1 MDTRAWWFDEDG
13 NAFWSCTHDW
23 VRLLDKMSVMI
34 KVYDIEGISRIDQ
47 YGWINTCL
55 RCFEH
60 LLGA

>member
-1 MDTRAWWFDEDG
+1 MDTRAWWLDEDG
-13 NAFWSCTHDW
+13 NTFWSRTHGW

-34 KVYDIEGISRIDQ
+34 KVYDIEGISRIDR
-47 YGWINTCL
+47 YGWINICL